1 MCFGLALSLLL
12 SLLVFALGTGR
23 ARALRLV
30 AERTDELSFQAMHD
44 SLTGLP
50 NRALIY
56 DRIGLMLARARR
68 NRTLAAVLYL
78 DIDNFKDVNDTLGH
92 AAGDHLLQAVATRLA
107 AAVREDETVGRIGGD
122 EFVVLLEGAALD
134 AGVEV
139 AADRILEVLSAPFV
153 LPEAANGIAVS
164 SSIGIVVG
172 TTSTP
177 DEMLRDADIALYQ
190 AKGAGKHRAVRFAPL
205 MQEEV
210 VHRHELEVDL
220 QSAVDHH
227 EFFLLYQPT
236 IDLNTDLF
244 TGVEALLRWNHPTR
258 GVVQPDDFVPLL
270 ESSGLIVPVGAWV
283 LDEAC
288 RQGALWHAMGHRFS
302 VAVNVSIRQIELERI
317 VTDVRAALDDSGFDP
332 ASLILELT
340 ETALM
345 HDVEPTILRLLQ
357 LRAIGLRLAVDD
369 FGTGYS
375 SLSYLRRFPVDVLK
389 IDRSFISGMA
399 NSTES
404 AAIVH
409 ALVGLGQTLGLE
421 TIAEGVEDDEQRLLL
436 KRENVDTGQG
446 FLFARPLSA
455 DAVERLARHLNS
467 TLAMSDAKA
476 TAGESIVE
484 QV

>member
-1 MCFGLALSLLL
+1 
-12 SLLVFALGTGR
+12 
-23 ARALRLV
+23 
-30 AERTDELSFQAMHD
+30 
-44 SLTGLP
+44 
-50 NRALIY
+50 
-56 DRIGLMLARARR
+56 
-68 NRTLAAVLYL
+68 
-78 DIDNFKDVNDTLGH
+78 
-92 AAGDHLLQAVATRLA
+92 
-107 AAVREDETVGRIGGD
+107 
-122 EFVVLLEGAALD
+122 
-134 AGVEV
+134 
-139 AADRILEVLSAPFV
+139 
-153 LPEAANGIAVS
+153 
-164 SSIGIVVG
+164 
-172 TTSTP
+172 
-177 DEMLRDADIALYQ
+177 
-190 AKGAGKHRAVRFAPL
+190 
-205 MQEEV
+205 
-210 VHRHELEVDL
+210 
-220 QSAVDHH
+220 
-227 EFFLLYQPT
+227 
-236 IDLNTDLF
+236 LNTDLF

-270 ESSGLIVPVGAWV
+270 ESSGLIVAVGAWV